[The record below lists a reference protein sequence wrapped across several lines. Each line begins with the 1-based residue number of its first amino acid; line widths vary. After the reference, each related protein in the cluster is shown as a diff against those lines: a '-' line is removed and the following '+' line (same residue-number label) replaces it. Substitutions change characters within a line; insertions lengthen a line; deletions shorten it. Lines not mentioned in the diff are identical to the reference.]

1 MDTYTRKDI
10 NEYTIQFT
18 STIPAQSFKQSY
30 NLFLKDYSKD
40 LDVKGFRKGN
50 VPSDLISDEVKEML
64 KFQTFEKLAPM
75 YINTAIS
82 KENIVPIAPPE
93 YTDIPKILD
102 DLDITFSYTVT
113 IMPKFKLGNLKN
125 VKVKKEKLLVEE
137 KEIDTV
143 IQELKSSQKTKA
155 KEINDDW
162 AKEIGKILEDTKVD
176 TLDKLREKIRGSLQI
191 QKDHYQLHQLQ
202 DQALKLAIEESKLDI
217 PQAAIDF
224 EARERE
230 RYFNEDMQKKGVN
243 VDDFLKKNNITLE
256 KMRELWLLDAKEAI
270 QTDVFLNLYADT
282 RDITVTE
289 EELEKKIEVLK
300 KNQPNADVS
309 LFSNPQWREYVRGVE
324 RKEKAFKM
332 FVEEILGKENLDTHN

>member
-224 EARERE
+224 EARER
-230 RYFNEDMQKKGVN
+230 
-243 VDDFLKKNNITLE
+243 
-256 KMRELWLLDAKEAI
+256 
-270 QTDVFLNLYADT
+270 
-282 RDITVTE
+282 RDILT
-289 EELEKKIEVLK
+289 KICKRRV
-300 KNQPNADVS
+300 
-309 LFSNPQWREYVRGVE
+309 
-324 RKEKAFKM
+324 
-332 FVEEILGKENLDTHN
+332 